1 MMTTLSPY
9 AGSGY
14 PTTNT
19 ANPEYNN
26 TAIQNTQQQQKLSQA
41 QLNQLNQR
49 LTYSPTSYNWSP
61 QNTTNSATQN
71 NNMLSNQNLNQTQ
84 NQFLKLN
91 QNLNQTYSPT
101 SYNNLTYNPQT
112 ATQNNNT
119 QQYLKQIYSPTNS
132 LTQNLNQA
140 QYTQNN
146 TANTQNN
153 LTNNTYKAVYNYY
166 LSVTNNPQVA
176 AAATANATANVNVTP
191 PPPVYP
197 PTPTPE
203 PPKDNGGGFPW
214 WILAAGVLGIGAF
227 TNGFGL
233 FGGKGEDKKVD
244 ASASANAN
252 ANANAST
259 SVVTTHNPRPAEPP
273 PLKPDVHYRRRRKEE
288 PPTHGKQP
296 GSNTYHIY
304 GDPFIRV
311 NGGKEVESLGGIPE
325 KGGTKE
331 ILLGDTDEG
340 TKVSATYVRSFVDN
354 KHGKPMES
362 IKDLTLTFA
371 DGKAI
376 GINTNA
382 KGTTVNVRGK
392 HYDISKD
399 GEYTSGDHCISVKNK
414 VVTITTVDSAEVYTI
429 NLGQYTEHENQTKLG
444 PNYLELKAQNI
455 RDFKDGEFDKAEVP
469 STGRKIT
476 SEDSESSYS
485 MRLDNNRRSYA
496 VPIETREERG
506 LQERIGSNDLW

>member
-19 ANPEYNN
+19 ANPEYRANQTNN
-26 TAIQNTQQQQKLSQA
+26 MQSTVNQN
-41 QLNQLNQR
+41 LNQQAIDARR
-49 LTYSPTSYNWSP
+49 LSISPTSYNWSP

-101 SYNNLTYNPQT
+101 SYNNLTYNLQT
-112 ATQNNNT
+112 ATQNTTNN
-119 QQYLKQIYSPTNS
+119 NS
-132 LTQNLNQA
+132 LNQLLK
-140 QYTQNN
+140 QNN
-146 TANTQNN
+146 TVNTQNN

-176 AAATANATANVNVTP
+176 ATAAATATANVNVTP

-203 PPKDNGGGFPW
+203 PPKNKGGGFPW
-214 WILAAGVLGIGAF
+214 WILAAGVLGVGAF

-233 FGGKGEDKKVD
+233 FGGKGKDKKVD

-252 ANANAST
+252 ANAST
-259 SVVTTHNPRPAEPP
+259 SVVTTDNPRPAEPP
-273 PLKPDVHYRRRRKEE
+273 DCPPGVNLPPRRRRHV
-288 PPTHGKQP
+288 PPTNGKQP

-354 KHGKPMES
+354 EHGKPMES

-414 VVTITTVDSAEVYTI
+414 VVTITTAGSAEVYTI

-444 PNYLELKAQNI
+444 PNYLELKAQKI
-455 RDFKDGEFDKAEVP
+455 RDFKTGEFNGAEKP
-469 STGRKIT
+469 STGAEIT

-496 VPIETREERG
+496 VPVE
-506 LQERIGSNDLW
+506 W

>member
-1 MMTTLSPY
+1 MMTTLPTY
-9 AGSGY
+9 AGY
-14 PTTNT
+14 PKTT
-19 ANPEYNN
+19 AYPEYNNN

-41 QLNQLNQR
+41 QLNQPNQR
-49 LTYSPTSYNWSP
+49 LTYSPTNANYNWSP

-71 NNMLSNQNLNQTQ
+71 NNMLSNQNLNQT
-84 NQFLKLN
+84 
-91 QNLNQTYSPT
+91 YSPT

-112 ATQNNNT
+112 ATQNTTNN
-119 QQYLKQIYSPTNS
+119 NS
-132 LTQNLNQA
+132 LNQLLK
-140 QYTQNN
+140 QNN
-146 TANTQNN
+146 TVNTQNN
-153 LTNNTYKAVYNYY
+153 LTNNNTKVVYNYI
-166 LSVTNNPQVA
+166 TNRFELHQAPQ
-176 AAATANATANVNVTP
+176 P
-191 PPPVYP
+191 QPVPCP
-197 PTPTPE
+197 PTPTPPNPVICPPPE
-203 PPKDNGGGFPW
+203 PPKQGGGDNTMLY
-214 WILAAGVLGIGAF
+214 IGLAAALGIG
-227 TNGFGL
+227 GFFL
-233 FGGKGEDKKVD
+233 FGNKGEDKKVD

-354 KHGKPMES
+354 EHGKPMES

-414 VVTITTVDSAEVYTI
+414 VVTITTAGSAEVYTI

-444 PNYLELKAQNI
+444 PNYLELKAQKI

-485 MRLDNNRRSYA
+485 YA
-496 VPIETREERG
+496 
-506 LQERIGSNDLW
+506 S

>member
-19 ANPEYNN
+19 AANPEYRANQTNN
-26 TAIQNTQQQQKLSQA
+26 MQSTVNQN
-41 QLNQLNQR
+41 LNQQAIDARR
-49 LTYSPTSYNWSP
+49 LSISPTSYNWSP

-91 QNLNQTYSPT
+91 QTYSPT

-112 ATQNNNT
+112 ATQNTTNN
-119 QQYLKQIYSPTNS
+119 NS
-132 LTQNLNQA
+132 LNQLLK
-140 QYTQNN
+140 QNN
-146 TANTQNN
+146 TVNTQNN
-153 LTNNTYKAVYNYY
+153 LTNNNTKVVYNYI
-166 LSVTNNPQVA
+166 TNRFELHQAPQ
-176 AAATANATANVNVTP
+176 P
-191 PPPVYP
+191 QPVPCP
-197 PTPTPE
+197 PTPTPPNPVICPPPE
-203 PPKDNGGGFPW
+203 PPKQGGGDNTMLY
-214 WILAAGVLGIGAF
+214 IGLAVALGIG
-227 TNGFGL
+227 GFFL
-233 FGGKGEDKKVD
+233 FGNKGEDKKVD

-259 SVVTTHNPRPAEPP
+259 SVVTTDNPRPAEPP

-354 KHGKPMES
+354 EHGKPMES

-414 VVTITTVDSAEVYTI
+414 VVTITTVGSAEVYTI

-444 PNYLELKAQNI
+444 PNYLELKAQKI
-455 RDFKDGEFDKAEVP
+455 RDFKTGEFNGAEKP
-469 STGRKIT
+469 STGAEIT

-496 VPIETREERG
+496 VPVE
-506 LQERIGSNDLW
+506 W